1 MGYITAEEKETES
14 ERQQGMW
21 FTERVGESKEK
32 GEMM

>member
-21 FTERVGESKEK
+21 FTERVEKSKE
-32 GEMM
+32 